1 MLILHLS
8 DIHFSK
14 VEVVT
19 KQDPNHHLRTE
30 LVRDI
35 EAICGEIG
43 TGPDVI
49 LISGDIAFAGENR
62 EYEFATKWL
71 AGLCVKIDA
80 PMSSIFICPG
90 NHDVVRKIADRAG
103 VQALHDAIK
112 ATRDVELHKK
122 LMDLLLDTDAARLL
136 YESLDNYNAFAQQF
150 LCDLLPP
157 DRTRA
162 FRDVY
167 LNDGSILRLWG
178 VNSCFVS
185 SSADSER
192 NLFVDTAS
200 LQITHEAGVENLVM
214 THHHLSW
221 LRQMQAFEDHLN
233 DVARIQVFGHVHTN
247 RIARDPNWIRL
258 TASAA
263 HPDRREYGWEPGYNL
278 VELHIEGT
286 GAERWMEMRA
296 HVRIW
301 QEGPGRFVPKKDRAG
316 VDVFEH
322 SIKLDFWERGHVT
335 VEVEPASMEASLDA
349 PSHSTPEPGV
359 VTRLREIGVRFYQLS
374 FSEKSEIAGR
384 LKLLEEEDMNQP
396 DFERFR
402 RVFLR
407 AHSRGQLEELAQ
419 AISDAAKR

>member
-1 MLILHLS
+1 
-8 DIHFSK
+8 
-14 VEVVT
+14 
-19 KQDPNHHLRTE
+19 
-30 LVRDI
+30 
-35 EAICGEIG
+35 
-43 TGPDVI
+43 
-49 LISGDIAFAGENR
+49 
-62 EYEFATKWL
+62 
-71 AGLCVKIDA
+71 
-80 PMSSIFICPG
+80 
-90 NHDVVRKIADRAG
+90 
-103 VQALHDAIK
+103 
-112 ATRDVELHKK
+112 
-122 LMDLLLDTDAARLL
+122 MDLLLDADAARLL
-136 YESLDNYNAFAQQF
+136 YEGLDNYNAFAQQF

-185 SSADSER
+185 SSTDGEGS
-192 NLFVDTAS
+192 LFIDTAS

-214 THHHLSW
+214 AHHHLSW
-221 LRQMQAFEDHLN
+221 LRQKRAFEDHLN

-278 VELHIEGT
+278 VELHVEGT
-286 GAERWMEMRA
+286 GAERRMEVRA
-296 HVRIW
+296 HVRVW
-301 QEGPGRFVPKKDRAG
+301 QEGPGGFVSKKDRGGA
-316 VDVFEH
+316 DVFEH
-322 SIKLDFWERGHVT
+322 SIQLDFWERGHVA
-335 VEVEPASMEASLDA
+335 VEVDPASIEASLNA
-349 PSHSTPEPGV
+349 PGPTTPEPSV

-374 FSEKSEIAGR
+374 FSQKSEIAGR

-407 AHSRGQLEELAQ
+407 AHSRGQLEELAT
-419 AISDAAKR
+419 AISDVEKR